1 MTRNAPGSKPRGA
14 DESISPSSL
23 PVIVPQR
30 PIARND
36 HRGSD

>member
-1 MTRNAPGSKPRGA
+1 MMQNAPGSKPRGA
-14 DESISPSSL
+14 DESISSSSL

-30 PIARND
+30 YIARTD